1 MNIQAVAPVA
11 QAYAVGTAATPA
23 NRPPATSQPRT
34 TPSAYGRDSYVAS
47 GYVANTYEQNI
58 VYGQGKNI
66 GIRIIDKALGLKS
79 GYIEAAFIDK
89 TPQNPVDIENID
101 FNLHVQ
107 AGEVGVSDVDATLTV
122 ETILRRNELRTGK
135 KSPVSDLRVAF
146 DPDNQ
151 VRVEGKFK
159 ALGFKIPFSVSG
171 QINVD
176 TAGQLHYD
184 LGKAKV
190 AGIGVNGVM
199 NTFGLTLEKV
209 LKLNNPLDG
218 YYAHGNTLVVDLG
231 RTVSSMDNALGL
243 HASVRGVRT
252 KVGQL
257 QLLVGDRPNDA
268 QRALTERKTQ
278 EPAYIKAEGGHA
290 YIDGF
295 FVKDGQLAIYDRTPD
310 SPLNINYQ
318 GPERAIVLHKGHVG
332 VTEQRF
338 TQLLQEELG
347 NSDALTNLNVDLGAR
362 HGKVSGKLF
371 GAIPLSL
378 NMTLGATDDGR
389 LMFTPSRTKAFGF
402 IPVPGGLVRG
412 QLQKVINGGEAY
424 GKGIALGNMNGIDLG
439 HVTQVSH
446 QPGYLVIS
454 SGQNTY
460 NTNNSQN

>member
-11 QAYAVGTAATPA
+11 QAYAVGTAATA
-23 NRPPATSQPRT
+23 NRPPATSQPR

-89 TPQNPVDIENID
+89 TPQNAMDIEEID
-101 FNLHVQ
+101 FNLHVH
-107 AGEVGVSDVDATLTV
+107 AGEVSVSDVDATLTV
-122 ETILRRNELRTGK
+122 ETLLRRSALRNGK
-135 KSPVSDLRVAF
+135 PSPISDLRVAF
-146 DPDNQ
+146 DPNNQ

-159 ALGFKIPFSVSG
+159 ALGFKLPFSVSG

-176 TAGQLHYD
+176 TAGQIHYD

-190 AGIGVNGVM
+190 AGLGVNGIM

-231 RTVSSMDNALGL
+231 RTVSTMDNALGL
-243 HASVRGVRT
+243 HASIRGVRT
-252 KVGQL
+252 HVGKL
-257 QLLVGDRPNDA
+257 QLLVGDRPADA
-268 QRALTERKTQ
+268 QRALTERNTK
-278 EPAYIKAEGGHA
+278 EPAYVKAEGGHA

-310 SPLNINYQ
+310 SPLNINNK
-318 GPERAIVLHKGHVG
+318 GPEPERAIVLHKGHVG

-347 NSDALTNLNVDLGAR
+347 NSDALTNLNVDLGAS

-371 GAIPLSL
+371 GAIPISL
-378 NMTLGATDDGR
+378 NMTLGATNDGR
-389 LMFTPSRTKAFGF
+389 LMFTPSKTKAFGF

-424 GKGIALGNMNGIDLG
+424 GKGIALGNMNGINLG

-454 SGQNTY
+454 SGQN
-460 NTNNSQN
+460 NPNSPN